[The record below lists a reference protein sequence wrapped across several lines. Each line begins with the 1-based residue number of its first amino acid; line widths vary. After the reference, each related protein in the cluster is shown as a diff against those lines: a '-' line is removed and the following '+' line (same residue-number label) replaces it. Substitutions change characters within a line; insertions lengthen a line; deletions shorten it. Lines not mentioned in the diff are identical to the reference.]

1 MLFRDNYR
9 VGQDTLIKGDI
20 QKIKS
25 LSSKVLNSQ
34 SNKTGLSLFHYFII
48 NSNQFTFTIDYAQ
61 VVDAFMKAG
70 VNINS
75 QSGKDHG
82 HYSAL
87 HFAVDYPENF
97 ELTKLLVEVG
107 IDINLRD
114 EYGNTAFWNACHKY
128 KGLADQRKIIE
139 YLFDSGASVLDT
151 NNSGVSVETL
161 IAQTGESIDKGFD
174 PKDWDLRKLKINQ
187 D

>member
-1 MLFRDNYR
+1 MLFRDHYH

-34 SNKTGLSLFHYFII
+34 SKKTGLSLFHYFII
-48 NSNQFTFTIDYAQ
+48 NSNQFTVDYPQ
-61 VVDAFMKAG
+61 VVDTFLQAG
-70 VNINS
+70 VDINS
-75 QSGKDHG
+75 QSSKSHG
-82 HYSAL
+82 NYSAL

-97 ELTKLLVEVG
+97 DLTKLLVEVG

-114 EYGNTAFWNACHKY
+114 KYGNTAFWNACHKY

-139 YLFDSGASVLDT
+139 YLFDKGASIEDT
-151 NNSGVSVETL
+151 NNSDISVKKL
-161 IAQTGESIDKGFD
+161 INQLGESIDEGLN
-174 PKDWDLRKLKINQ
+174 PKEWDLRTLKINH